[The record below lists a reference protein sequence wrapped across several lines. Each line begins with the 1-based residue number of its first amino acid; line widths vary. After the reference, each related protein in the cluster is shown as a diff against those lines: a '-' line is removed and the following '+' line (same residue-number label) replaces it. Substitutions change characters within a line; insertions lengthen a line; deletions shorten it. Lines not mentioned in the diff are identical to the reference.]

1 MYFESNVTGQ
11 IAVWLNSQ
19 TAIVVDRPFWSVFE
33 NGMVNFITCKSC
45 ETLISPLLI
54 TCFVL
59 LFTVIS
65 PIRSNAKKAR
75 ENIDLNSVHS

>member
-1 MYFESNVTGQ
+1 MYFESNLTGQ

-19 TAIVVDRPFWSVFE
+19 TAIVVDMPFWSVFE

-45 ETLISPLLI
+45 RETLISPLLI
-54 TCFVL
+54 TCLVL

-65 PIRSNAKKAR
+65 PIRSNVKKR
-75 ENIDLNSVHS
+75 PEKTLT